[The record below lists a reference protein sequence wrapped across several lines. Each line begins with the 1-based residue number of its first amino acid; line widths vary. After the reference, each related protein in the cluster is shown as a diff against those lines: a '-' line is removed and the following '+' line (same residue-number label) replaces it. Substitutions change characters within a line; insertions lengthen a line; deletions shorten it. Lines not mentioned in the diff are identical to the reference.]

1 MNRIRK
7 NDMIKVISGNYR
19 GKTGRVLKVYPK
31 TDRLIVEGVNFI
43 KRHTRPSQTNQQGG
57 IVEKEAP
64 IHISNVV
71 LLVNNKPTKVGHKT
85 LKDGK
90 KVRYSKETGE
100 VIDAN

>member
-1 MNRIRK
+1 MFRIRK
-7 NDMIKVISGNYR
+7 DDMVKVISGNYK
-19 GKTGRVLKVYPK
+19 GKTGRVLKVYHE
-31 TDRLIVEGVNFI
+31 TDRVIVEGVNFI
-43 KRHTRPSQTNQQGG
+43 KRHTRPSQNNQQGG

-64 IHISNVV
+64 IHVSNIA
-71 LLVNNKPTKVGHKT
+71 LLFNNKSTKVGFKT